1 MSTQKQKLRKAAQ
14 IGILA
19 AAVGM
24 IIFAS
29 QDWTDGEGPAKPAS
43 SRTAMPD
50 LALPKLG
57 GGSWKLSEHRG
68 QVVLVN
74 FWATWCPPCRQ
85 ETPGLIDLA
94 HHYSPRGLVIAGV
107 SLDEGGAAPVQSFV
121 HEFNVPYTILVPPP
135 DSPYVAGIQ
144 SLPTSILIDRTG
156 RVAKTYMGAVR
167 EATLA
172 KDVERLLAESSVGK
186 PESTT

>member
-1 MSTQKQKLRKAAQ
+1 MSTERQKLGKAAQ
-14 IGILA
+14 IGLFA
-19 AAVGM
+19 VAVGL

-29 QDWTDGEGPAKPAS
+29 QDWTDGQGSTKSAS

-50 LALPKLG
+50 LVLPKLE
-57 GGSWKLSEHRG
+57 GGSWKLSDHRG

-85 ETPGLIDLA
+85 ETPGLVELA
-94 HHYSPRGLVIAGV
+94 QHYSPKGLVIAGV
-107 SLDEGGAAPVQSFV
+107 SLDEGGADPVRSFV
-121 HEFNVPYTILVPPP
+121 HEFHVPYTILVPPP
-135 DSPYVAGIQ
+135 DSPYLSGIE

-167 EATLA
+167 EATFA
-172 KDVERLLAESSVGK
+172 KDVERLLAENFVDK
-186 PESTT
+186 PKSNI